1 LKRIYWIPP
10 AFFANRGPRRSRNP
24 LTRIR
29 NHRQMNGPSLVIKN
43 TLIGLKTIGT
53 NVVMN
58 SKMRDTTL
66 APFWIPAGDLSTLT
80 NSEIELLSESN
91 LTLGPNMDWFDLDN
105 INVISQLNTVK
116 ILVPHK
122 WVISTVEQI
131 LPNNCQILVWHSG
144 IDTDFWQKKRSD
156 LLLHEVLVYVK
167 NLNDVD
173 NLRCVEDYLQ
183 MQGVRFNVLK
193 YGSYSQSEL
202 KSILNRATAAI
213 WIGGTES
220 QGLALLECWS
230 MNVPT
235 LVLKN
240 ETWYS
245 PNGSPY
251 PASSAPYMSHEMGQF
266 STSSQFTEG
275 DFKGFFSKLNEFS
288 ARDSSQKTFNL
299 VDCASRLFSILE
311 L

>member
-1 LKRIYWIPP
+1 MHDS
-10 AFFANRGPRRSRNP
+10 N
-24 LTRIR
+24 
-29 NHRQMNGPSLVIKN
+29 
-43 TLIGLKTIGT
+43 
-53 NVVMN
+53 
-58 SKMRDTTL
+58 L
-66 APFWIPAGDLSTLT
+66 APFWVPAGDLSAF
-80 NSEIELLSESN
+80 SQMEIELLSETN
-91 LTLGPNMDWFDLDN
+91 LTLGPNIDWFNLKN
-105 INVISQLNTVK
+105 LNVISQFKNVK
-116 ILVPHK
+116 ILVPHH
-122 WVISTVEQI
+122 WVISPVEQI
-131 LPNNCQILVWHSG
+131 LPNNCQIIVWHSG
-144 IDTDFWQKKRSD
+144 IDTEFWVKKRSD
-156 LLLHEVLVYVK
+156 LLLNEVLVYVK

-173 NLRCVEDYLQ
+173 NLQCVKDYLQ
-183 MQGVRFNVLK
+183 KQEIRFNVLK

-202 KSILNRATAAI
+202 KSILNRVNAAI

-251 PASSAPYMSHEMGQF
+251 PSSSAPYMSDEMGQF
-266 STSSQFTEG
+266 STSSLFTEG

-288 ARDSSQKTFNL
+288 ARDSSQKNFNL
-299 VDCASRLFSILE
+299 VDCASRLLSILE

>member
-1 LKRIYWIPP
+1 
-10 AFFANRGPRRSRNP
+10 
-24 LTRIR
+24 
-29 NHRQMNGPSLVIKN
+29 MNGPSLLLKN
-43 TLIGLKTIGT
+43 ALTGLKKIDI
-53 NVVMN
+53 NLEINLKMCDLN
-58 SKMRDTTL
+58 S
-66 APFWIPAGDLSTLT
+66 APVWIPAGDLSFLSRT
-80 NSEIELLSESN
+80 EIELLSESN
-91 LTLGPNMDWFDLDN
+91 LTLGPNIDWFNVDN
-105 INVISQLNTVK
+105 INVISQLKKVK

-122 WVISTVEQI
+122 WVISPVEQI

-156 LLLHEVLVYVK
+156 LLLREVLVYVK

-173 NLRCVEDYLQ
+173 NLQCVEDYLQ
-183 MQGVRFNVLK
+183 KQEIRFNVLK

-202 KSILNRATAAI
+202 KSILNRANAAI

-251 PASSAPYMSHEMGQF
+251 PASSAPYMSDEMGQF
-266 STSSQFTEG
+266 SSSSLFTDG
-275 DFKGFFSKLNEFS
+275 DFKEFFSKLNEFS

>member
-1 LKRIYWIPP
+1 MNR
-10 AFFANRGPRRSRNP
+10 AFRRSRNP
-24 LTRIR
+24 LNRIR
-29 NHRQMNGPSLVIKN
+29 SHRQMNGPSLLLKN
-43 TLIGLKTIGT
+43 TLIGLRKIDV
-53 NVVMN
+53 NVEMN
-58 SKMRDTTL
+58 LKMRDL
-66 APFWIPAGDLSTLT
+66 NSAPLWIPAGDLSFLT
-80 NSEIELLSESN
+80 RMEIELLSESN
-91 LTLGPNMDWFDLDN
+91 LTLGPNINWF
-105 INVISQLNTVK
+105 NVDTVNVVSQLKKVK

-122 WVISTVEQI
+122 WVISPVQQI

-144 IDTDFWQKKRSD
+144 IDTDFWQKKRSE
-156 LLLHEVLVYVK
+156 LLPHEVLVYVK
-167 NLNDVD
+167 NLNDVE
-173 NLRCVEDYLQ
+173 NLRSAEDFLQ
-183 MQGVRFNVLK
+183 KQEIRFIVLE
-193 YGSYSQSEL
+193 YGSYSQSEF
-202 KSILNRATAAI
+202 KSILSRVKAAI

-251 PASSAPYMSHEMGQF
+251 PASSAPYMSDGMGQF
-266 STSSQFTEG
+266 STSSVFTES
-275 DFKGFFSKLNEFS
+275 DFKQFFSKLNDFS

-299 VDCASRLFSILE
+299 VDCASRLLSILE